1 MLRVTTMLAVA
12 GMIVHSAQP
21 VFADCADGSGTP
33 TQQVQSG
40 IAKDG
45 SHAPMETKAPAQTQP
60 GPAEGTTTASSDT
73 AAEVPQKDGA
83 NMPMGENPDVATSSQ
98 DAQAQQKGGKTAA
111 GAANAH
117 KC

>member
-1 MLRVTTMLAVA
+1 MVRLARLLTVA
-12 GMIVHSAQP
+12 SMAALFASQVS
-21 VFADCADGSGTP
+21 ADCAEGASK
-33 TQQVQSG
+33 QQEHAG

-45 SHAPMETKAPAQTQP
+45 SHAPMEGQARAQPQP
-60 GPAEGTTTASSDT
+60 GPAEGTTTASSQ
-73 AAEVPQKDGA
+73 AATETPQKDGG

-111 GAANAH
+111 AAASDQ